1 MKDTDQK
8 KIANSESPGSVSE
21 FPGVRSKTSR
31 TITIR
36 EFVDTVRSDRYRRQ
50 VLEYRRLKALPG
62 HEAEAQAIKEN
73 MPCIV
78 PAGVCLNGHAVKDLS
93 VHSGLLCVDLDHTD
107 RRTQE
112 VFGLACSLPF
122 TYASII
128 SISGEGIKMLV
139 RVRMEDV
146 RQDYARLYAAVGNAV
161 SAHVGHPYDEKC
173 KILTQPCFYSYHP
186 EAYYNAEAVAFEMPE
201 VVPASAIHESASSAS
216 ASSASAASASAAS
229 ATATSA
235 TEKRKMLLSAAEAIP
250 GDVRGSVPT
259 SACGFIPRLLDDFE
273 RNNPFRRGNRN
284 DLALKLGR
292 VAGSKGFSPD
302 EMEKL
307 ISLFSDRYASGDFTA
322 EDIRQRVVAG
332 YQFVECLPKEQK
344 EPARGQKG
352 VRVTYTPVCGS
363 NEDDAPEVV
372 LEKNDEL
379 RADAPYIPDTV
390 FASLPD
396 FLIRCCRY
404 TSDKRERDMA
414 LLGCLN
420 SCSAIFPYVSFLYKR
435 SLYSPHFYL
444 ASVAAAGAGKGIMA
458 FTAILLD
465 PTQEYY
471 DQIRRANK
479 KAYEQALL
487 GWDSEQQQARREKR
501 LPDINLKPEEPKAQY
516 LKISATTSKSRL
528 IEHLATAGEVGCC
541 MATTEINTM
550 VSSLGQDCGKYEDIL
565 CKAAHHE
572 EVSSSYKVD
581 GEPIVVKHP
590 HLALNIAGT
599 QEQFYIFFRS
609 LEVGL
614 FSRFAFYTR
623 QQSQKWESCAPGDEQ
638 VDLRGYFQSL
648 GKELLEMHK
657 VLLESPTLVTFSP
670 AQWQLHTTLFSE
682 LLRRVL
688 LEGRDSSGSLIR
700 RAGLLGMRLATIL
713 TIFRKWEDYRYAKE
727 YCCTDA
733 DFRMAMDIVR
743 TLVEH
748 SLLLSTSL
756 PDTNQPPVSMHRFHR
771 LDEILSSLSKKFTY
785 TDFVRSVQNT
795 GMSESTGKRFL
806 QKALKLQYIVKE
818 ENSYRK
824 RRKPSSGQGY
834 K

>member
-93 VHSGLLCVDLDHTD
+93 VHSRLLCVDLDHTD

-161 SAHVGHPYDEKC
+161 SAHVRHPYDEKC

-216 ASSASAASASAAS
+216 AAS

-235 TEKRKMLLSAAEAIP
+235 TEKRKMSLSAAEAIP

-700 RAGLLGMRLATIL
+700 RAGLLGMRLAAIL

-771 LDEILSSLSKKFTY
+771 LDEILSSLSKEFTY

>member
-93 VHSGLLCVDLDHTD
+93 VHSRLLCVDLDHTD

-216 ASSASAASASAAS
+216 ASSASAASA
-229 ATATSA
+229 TATSA
-235 TEKRKMLLSAAEAIP
+235 TEKRKMSLSAAEAIP

-700 RAGLLGMRLATIL
+700 RAGLLGMRLAAIL

-771 LDEILSSLSKKFTY
+771 LDEILSSLSKEFTY

-818 ENSYRK
+818 ENRYRK

>member
-8 KIANSESPGSVSE
+8 KNANSESPGSVSE

-93 VHSGLLCVDLDHTD
+93 VHSRLLCVDLDHTD

-161 SAHVGHPYDEKC
+161 SAHVRHPYDEKC

-216 ASSASAASASAAS
+216 ASSASAASA
-229 ATATSA
+229 TATSA
-235 TEKRKMLLSAAEAIP
+235 TEKRKMSLSAAEAIP

-638 VDLRGYFQSL
+638 VDLRGYFQGL

-700 RAGLLGMRLATIL
+700 RAGLLGMRLAAIL

-771 LDEILSSLSKKFTY
+771 LDEILSSLSKEFTY

>member
-93 VHSGLLCVDLDHTD
+93 VHSRLLCVDLDHTD

-139 RVRMEDV
+139 RVRTEDV

-216 ASSASAASASAAS
+216 ASSASAASA
-229 ATATSA
+229 
-235 TEKRKMLLSAAEAIP
+235 TEKRKMLLSADEAIP

-352 VRVTYTPVCGS
+352 VRVTYTPVYGS

-501 LPDINLKPEEPKAQY
+501 LPDINLKPEEPKGQY

-638 VDLRGYFQSL
+638 VDLRGYFQGL

-700 RAGLLGMRLATIL
+700 RAGLLGMRLAAIL

-771 LDEILSSLSKKFTY
+771 LDEILSSLSKEFTY
-785 TDFVRSVQNT
+785 TDFIRSVQNT

>member
-93 VHSGLLCVDLDHTD
+93 VHSRLLCVDLDHTD

-216 ASSASAASASAAS
+216 AAS

-235 TEKRKMLLSAAEAIP
+235 TEKRKMSLSAAEAIP

-352 VRVTYTPVCGS
+352 VRVTYTPVYGS
-363 NEDDAPEVV
+363 NEEDAPEVV

-420 SCSAIFPYVSFLYKR
+420 SCSAIFPYVTFLYKR

-700 RAGLLGMRLATIL
+700 RAGLLGMRLAAIL

-771 LDEILSSLSKKFTY
+771 LDEILSSLSKEFTY

>member
-93 VHSGLLCVDLDHTD
+93 VHSRLLCVDLDHTD

-161 SAHVGHPYDEKC
+161 SAHVRHPYDEKC

-216 ASSASAASASAAS
+216 ASSASAASATAA
-229 ATATSA
+229 SA

-638 VDLRGYFQSL
+638 VDLRGYFQGL

-700 RAGLLGMRLATIL
+700 RAGLLGMRLAAIL

-771 LDEILSSLSKKFTY
+771 LDEILSSLSKEFTY

>member
-93 VHSGLLCVDLDHTD
+93 VHSRLLCVDLDHTD

-216 ASSASAASASAAS
+216 ASSASAASA
-229 ATATSA
+229 TATSA
-235 TEKRKMLLSAAEAIP
+235 TEKRKMLLSTAEAIP

-322 EDIRQRVVAG
+322 EDIRQRVVTG

-352 VRVTYTPVCGS
+352 VRVTYTPVYGS
-363 NEDDAPEVV
+363 NEEDAPEVV

-420 SCSAIFPYVSFLYKR
+420 SCSAIFPYVTFLYKR

-638 VDLRGYFQSL
+638 VDLRGYFQGL

-700 RAGLLGMRLATIL
+700 RAGLLGMRLAAIL

-771 LDEILSSLSKKFTY
+771 LDEILSSLSKEFTY

>member
-93 VHSGLLCVDLDHTD
+93 VHSRLLCVDLDHTD

-216 ASSASAASASAAS
+216 ASSASAAS

-638 VDLRGYFQSL
+638 VDLRGYFQGL

-670 AQWQLHTTLFSE
+670 AQWQLHTTLFSD

-700 RAGLLGMRLATIL
+700 RAGLLGMHLAAIL

-771 LDEILSSLSKKFTY
+771 LDEILSSLSKEFTY

>member
-93 VHSGLLCVDLDHTD
+93 VHSRLLCVDLDHTD

-216 ASSASAASASAAS
+216 ASSASAAS

-352 VRVTYTPVCGS
+352 VRVTYTPVYGS
-363 NEDDAPEVV
+363 NEEDAPEVV

-700 RAGLLGMRLATIL
+700 RAGLLGMRLAAIL

-771 LDEILSSLSKKFTY
+771 LDEILSSLSKEFTY

>member
-1 MKDTDQK
+1 M
-8 KIANSESPGSVSE
+8 
-21 FPGVRSKTSR
+21 
-31 TITIR
+31 
-36 EFVDTVRSDRYRRQ
+36 
-50 VLEYRRLKALPG
+50 
-62 HEAEAQAIKEN
+62 
-73 MPCIV
+73 
-78 PAGVCLNGHAVKDLS
+78 
-93 VHSGLLCVDLDHTD
+93 
-107 RRTQE
+107 
-112 VFGLACSLPF
+112 
-122 TYASII
+122 
-128 SISGEGIKMLV
+128 
-139 RVRMEDV
+139 
-146 RQDYARLYAAVGNAV
+146 
-161 SAHVGHPYDEKC
+161 
-173 KILTQPCFYSYHP
+173 
-186 EAYYNAEAVAFEMPE
+186 
-201 VVPASAIHESASSAS
+201 
-216 ASSASAASASAAS
+216 
-229 ATATSA
+229 
-235 TEKRKMLLSAAEAIP
+235 
-250 GDVRGSVPT
+250 
-259 SACGFIPRLLDDFE
+259 
-273 RNNPFRRGNRN
+273 
-284 DLALKLGR
+284 
-292 VAGSKGFSPD
+292 
-302 EMEKL
+302 
-307 ISLFSDRYASGDFTA
+307 
-322 EDIRQRVVAG
+322 
-332 YQFVECLPKEQK
+332 
-344 EPARGQKG
+344 
-352 VRVTYTPVCGS
+352 
-363 NEDDAPEVV
+363 
-372 LEKNDEL
+372 

-501 LPDINLKPEEPKAQY
+501 LPDINLKPEEPKDQY

-700 RAGLLGMRLATIL
+700 RAGLLGMRLAAIL

-771 LDEILSSLSKKFTY
+771 LDEILSSLSKEFTY

>member
-93 VHSGLLCVDLDHTD
+93 VHSRLLCVDLDHTD

-201 VVPASAIHESASSAS
+201 VVPVSAIHESASSAS
-216 ASSASAASASAAS
+216 ASSASAA
-229 ATATSA
+229 SA

-501 LPDINLKPEEPKAQY
+501 LPDINVKPEEPKAQY

-638 VDLRGYFQSL
+638 VDLRGYFQGL

-700 RAGLLGMRLATIL
+700 RAGLLGMRLAAIL

-771 LDEILSSLSKKFTY
+771 LDEILSSLSKEFTY

>member
-93 VHSGLLCVDLDHTD
+93 VHSRLLCVDLDHTD

-139 RVRMEDV
+139 RVRTEDV

-216 ASSASAASASAAS
+216 ASSASAASA
-229 ATATSA
+229 TATSA
-235 TEKRKMLLSAAEAIP
+235 TEKRKMLLSADEAIP

-700 RAGLLGMRLATIL
+700 RAGLLGMRLAAIL

-771 LDEILSSLSKKFTY
+771 LDEILSSLSKEFTY

>member
-93 VHSGLLCVDLDHTD
+93 VHSRLLCVDLDHTD

-161 SAHVGHPYDEKC
+161 SAHVRHPYDEKC

-216 ASSASAASASAAS
+216 ASSASASSASAAS
-229 ATATSA
+229 ATAASA

-352 VRVTYTPVCGS
+352 VRVTYTPVYGS

-700 RAGLLGMRLATIL
+700 RAGLLGMRLAAIL

-771 LDEILSSLSKKFTY
+771 LDEILSSLSKEFTY

-818 ENSYRK
+818 ENRYRK

>member
-93 VHSGLLCVDLDHTD
+93 VHSRLLCVDLDHTD

-216 ASSASAASASAAS
+216 ASSASAASA
-229 ATATSA
+229 TATFA
-235 TEKRKMLLSAAEAIP
+235 TEKRKMSLSAAEAIP

-352 VRVTYTPVCGS
+352 VRVTYTPVYGS
-363 NEDDAPEVV
+363 NEEDAPEVV

-700 RAGLLGMRLATIL
+700 RAGLLGMRLAAIL

-771 LDEILSSLSKKFTY
+771 LDEILSSLSKEFTY

>member
-31 TITIR
+31 TFTIR

-62 HEAEAQAIKEN
+62 HEAEAQAMKEN

-93 VHSGLLCVDLDHTD
+93 VHSRLLCVDLDHTD

-201 VVPASAIHESASSAS
+201 VMPASAIHESASSAS
-216 ASSASAASASAAS
+216 ASSASAAS

-352 VRVTYTPVCGS
+352 VRVTYTPVYGS

-700 RAGLLGMRLATIL
+700 RAGLLGMRLAAIL

-771 LDEILSSLSKKFTY
+771 LDEILSSLSKEFTY

>member
-93 VHSGLLCVDLDHTD
+93 VHSRLLCVDLDHTD

-216 ASSASAASASAAS
+216 ASSASAA
-229 ATATSA
+229 SA

-363 NEDDAPEVV
+363 NEEDAPEVV

-700 RAGLLGMRLATIL
+700 RAGLLGMRLAAIL

-771 LDEILSSLSKKFTY
+771 LDEILSSLSKEFTY

>member
-93 VHSGLLCVDLDHTD
+93 VHSRLLCVDLDHTD

-201 VVPASAIHESASSAS
+201 VMPASAIHESASSAS
-216 ASSASAASASAAS
+216 ASSASAAS

-638 VDLRGYFQSL
+638 VDLRGYFQGL

-700 RAGLLGMRLATIL
+700 RAGLLGMRLAAIL

-771 LDEILSSLSKKFTY
+771 LDEILSSLSKEFTY

>member
-93 VHSGLLCVDLDHTD
+93 VHSRLLCVDLDHTD

-216 ASSASAASASAAS
+216 ASSASAA
-229 ATATSA
+229 SA

-700 RAGLLGMRLATIL
+700 RAGLLGMRLAAIL

-771 LDEILSSLSKKFTY
+771 LDEILSSLSKEFTY

-818 ENSYRK
+818 ENNYRK

>member
-216 ASSASAASASAAS
+216 ASSASAASA
-229 ATATSA
+229 TATSA

-352 VRVTYTPVCGS
+352 VRVTYTPVYGS

-638 VDLRGYFQSL
+638 VDLCGYFQSL

-700 RAGLLGMRLATIL
+700 RAGLLGMRLAAIL

-733 DFRMAMDIVR
+733 DFRTAMDIVR

-771 LDEILSSLSKKFTY
+771 LDEILSSLSKEFTY

>member
-93 VHSGLLCVDLDHTD
+93 VHSRLLCVDLDHTD

-216 ASSASAASASAAS
+216 ASSASAAS

-363 NEDDAPEVV
+363 NEEDAPEVV

-700 RAGLLGMRLATIL
+700 RAGLLGMRLAAIL

-771 LDEILSSLSKKFTY
+771 LDEILSSLSKEFTY

>member
-8 KIANSESPGSVSE
+8 KNANSESPGSVSE

-93 VHSGLLCVDLDHTD
+93 VHSRLLCVDLDHTD

-201 VVPASAIHESASSAS
+201 VMPASAIHESASSAS
-216 ASSASAASASAAS
+216 AASATATS

-363 NEDDAPEVV
+363 NEEDAPEVV

-501 LPDINLKPEEPKAQY
+501 LPDINLKPEEPKDQY

-700 RAGLLGMRLATIL
+700 RAGLLGMRLAAIL

-771 LDEILSSLSKKFTY
+771 LDEILSSLSKEFTY

-806 QKALKLQYIVKE
+806 QKALKLQYVVKE

>member
-8 KIANSESPGSVSE
+8 KNANSESPGSVSE

-36 EFVDTVRSDRYRRQ
+36 EFVDTVRSYRYRQQ

-93 VHSGLLCVDLDHTD
+93 VHSRLLCVDLDHTD

-139 RVRMEDV
+139 RVRTEDV

-216 ASSASAASASAAS
+216 ASSASAASA
-229 ATATSA
+229 TATSA
-235 TEKRKMLLSAAEAIP
+235 TEKRKMLLSADEAIP

-599 QEQFYIFFRS
+599 QEQFLIFFRS
-609 LEVGL
+609 LEMGL

-700 RAGLLGMRLATIL
+700 RAGLLGMRLAAIL

-771 LDEILSSLSKKFTY
+771 LDEILSSLSKEFTY

>member
-1 MKDTDQK
+1 MKYTDQK
-8 KIANSESPGSVSE
+8 QIANSESPGSVSE

-36 EFVDTVRSDRYRRQ
+36 EFVDTVRSDRYRQQ

-93 VHSGLLCVDLDHTD
+93 VHSGLLCVDLDHTNQ
-107 RRTQE
+107 RTLE

-139 RVRMEDV
+139 RVRTEDV

-186 EAYYNAEAVAFEMPE
+186 GAYYNAEAVAFEMPD
-201 VVPASAIHESASSAS
+201 VVSAS
-216 ASSASAASASAAS
+216 
-229 ATATSA
+229 
-235 TEKRKMLLSAAEAIP
+235 EKRKMLLSAAEAIP

-302 EMEKL
+302 EMGKL
-307 ISLFSDRYASGDFTA
+307 ISLFSDRYASSDFTA

-352 VRVTYTPVCGS
+352 VRVTYTHVYSP

-390 FASLPD
+390 FDRLPD
-396 FLIRCCRY
+396 FLTRCCRY

-420 SCSAIFPYVSFLYKR
+420 SCSAIFPYVSFFYKK
-435 SLYSPHFYL
+435 SLLSPHFYL
-444 ASVAAAGAGKGIMA
+444 AVVAPAGAGKGA
-458 FTAILLD
+458 LGFTSILLD
-465 PTQEYY
+465 ATQEFYDRLRREQKKEY
-471 DQIRRANK
+471 DQKLLAW
-479 KAYEQALL
+479 EQ
-487 GWDSEQQQARREKR
+487 EQQQARHAKR
-501 LPDINLKPEEPKAQY
+501 LPNLDLKPEEPQAQY

-528 IEHLATAGEVGCC
+528 IQSLAAAGEIGCC
-541 MATTEINTM
+541 MTTTEINTL

-572 EVSSSYKVD
+572 EVSSSYKID
-581 GEPIVVKHP
+581 GDPIVVHHP
-590 HLALNIAGT
+590 HLALSIAGT
-599 QEQFYIFFRS
+599 QEQFRNFFRS

-614 FSRFAFYTR
+614 YSRFGIYTR
-623 QQSQKWESCAPGDEQ
+623 QQSQLWESCAPQEGE
-638 VDLRGYFQSL
+638 VDLHSYFYGL
-648 GKELLEMHK
+648 GSELFEMHK
-657 VLLESPTLVTFSP
+657 LLLQSPTLVTFSP
-670 AQWQLHTTLFSE
+670 QQWQQHTAHFS
-682 LLRRVL
+682 LLLKRTL
-688 LEGRDSSGSLIR
+688 LEGRESSSGIVYR
-700 RAGLLGMRLATIL
+700 NGLLAMRLAAIL
-713 TIFRKWEDYRYAKE
+713 TIFRKYTDYAYAKE
-727 YCCTDA
+727 YCCTDD
-733 DFRMAMDIVR
+733 DFRTAMDIAH
-743 TLVEH
+743 TLLEH

-756 PDTNQPPVSMHRFHR
+756 PDTSLPPVSMHKFHQLEDTLASMPR
-771 LDEILSSLSKKFTY
+771 VFTY
-785 TDFVRSVQNT
+785 MDFVRAVQEN
-795 GMSESTGKRFL
+795 GACARTGKRWI
-806 QKALKLQYIVKE
+806 QKAVKAQLIIKE
-818 ENSYRK
+818 GDN
-824 RRKPSSGQGY
+824 Y
-834 K
+834 KKCNTKSTK

>member
-93 VHSGLLCVDLDHTD
+93 VHSRLLCVDLDHTD

-201 VVPASAIHESASSAS
+201 VMPASAIHESASSAS
-216 ASSASAASASAAS
+216 AASATATS

-235 TEKRKMLLSAAEAIP
+235 TEKRKMSLSAAEAIP

-700 RAGLLGMRLATIL
+700 RAGLLGMRLAAIL

-771 LDEILSSLSKKFTY
+771 LDEILSSLSKEFTY

>member
-50 VLEYRRLKALPG
+50 VLEYRRLKALSG

-216 ASSASAASASAAS
+216 AA
-229 ATATSA
+229 SA

-352 VRVTYTPVCGS
+352 VRVTYTPVYGS

-501 LPDINLKPEEPKAQY
+501 LPDINLKPEEPKDQY

-700 RAGLLGMRLATIL
+700 RAGLLGMRLAAIL

-771 LDEILSSLSKKFTY
+771 LDEILSSLSKEFTY

>member
-216 ASSASAASASAAS
+216 ASSASAASA
-229 ATATSA
+229 TATSA

-352 VRVTYTPVCGS
+352 VRVTYTPVYGS

-638 VDLRGYFQSL
+638 VDLCGYFQSL

-700 RAGLLGMRLATIL
+700 RAGLLGMRLAAIL

-771 LDEILSSLSKKFTY
+771 LDEILSSLSKEFTY

>member
-93 VHSGLLCVDLDHTD
+93 VHSRLLCVDLDHTD

-216 ASSASAASASAAS
+216 ASSASAASATATS

-638 VDLRGYFQSL
+638 VDLCGYFQSL

-700 RAGLLGMRLATIL
+700 RAGLLGMRLAAIL

-771 LDEILSSLSKKFTY
+771 LDEILSSLSKEFTY

>member
-8 KIANSESPGSVSE
+8 KFANSESPGSVSE

-93 VHSGLLCVDLDHTD
+93 VHSRLLCVDLDHTD

-216 ASSASAASASAAS
+216 ASSASAASA
-229 ATATSA
+229 

-352 VRVTYTPVCGS
+352 VRVTYTPVYGS

-638 VDLRGYFQSL
+638 VDLRGYFQGL

-700 RAGLLGMRLATIL
+700 RAGLLGMRLAAIL

-771 LDEILSSLSKKFTY
+771 LDEILSSLSKEFTY

-818 ENSYRK
+818 ENNYRK

>member
-93 VHSGLLCVDLDHTD
+93 VHSRLLCVDLDHTD

-201 VVPASAIHESASSAS
+201 VMPASAIHESAS
-216 ASSASAASASAAS
+216 SASAAS

-363 NEDDAPEVV
+363 NEEDAPEVV

-501 LPDINLKPEEPKAQY
+501 LPDINLKPEEPKDQY

-700 RAGLLGMRLATIL
+700 RAGLLGMRLAAIL

-771 LDEILSSLSKKFTY
+771 LDEILSSLSKEITY

>member
-93 VHSGLLCVDLDHTD
+93 VHSRLLCVDLDHTD

-201 VVPASAIHESASSAS
+201 VMPASAIHESAS
-216 ASSASAASASAAS
+216 SASAAS

-700 RAGLLGMRLATIL
+700 RAGLLGMRLAAIL

-771 LDEILSSLSKKFTY
+771 LDEILSSLSKEFTY

>member
-93 VHSGLLCVDLDHTD
+93 VHSRLLCVDLDHTD

-216 ASSASAASASAAS
+216 ASSASAASA
-229 ATATSA
+229 

-352 VRVTYTPVCGS
+352 VRVTYTPVYGS

-501 LPDINLKPEEPKAQY
+501 LPDINLKPEEPKDQY

-700 RAGLLGMRLATIL
+700 RAGLLGMRLAAIL

-771 LDEILSSLSKKFTY
+771 LDEILSSLSKEFTY

>member
-62 HEAEAQAIKEN
+62 HEAEAQAMKEN

-93 VHSGLLCVDLDHTD
+93 VHSRLLCVDLDHTD

-201 VVPASAIHESASSAS
+201 VMPASAIHESASSAS
-216 ASSASAASASAAS
+216 ASSASAAS

-352 VRVTYTPVCGS
+352 VRVTYTPVYGS

-700 RAGLLGMRLATIL
+700 RAGLLGMRLAAIL

-771 LDEILSSLSKKFTY
+771 LDEILSSLSKEFTY

>member
-8 KIANSESPGSVSE
+8 KNANSESPGSVSE

-93 VHSGLLCVDLDHTD
+93 VHSRLLCVDLDHTD

-216 ASSASAASASAAS
+216 ASSASAASATAA
-229 ATATSA
+229 SA

-700 RAGLLGMRLATIL
+700 RAGLLGMRLAAIL

-771 LDEILSSLSKKFTY
+771 LDEILSSLSKEFTY

>member
-93 VHSGLLCVDLDHTD
+93 VHSRLLCVDLDHTD

-216 ASSASAASASAAS
+216 ASSASAASA
-229 ATATSA
+229 TATSA

-344 EPARGQKG
+344 EPARGQKE

-638 VDLRGYFQSL
+638 VDLRGYFQGL

-700 RAGLLGMRLATIL
+700 RAGLLGMRLAAIL

-771 LDEILSSLSKKFTY
+771 LDEILSSLSKEFTY

>member
-93 VHSGLLCVDLDHTD
+93 VHSRLLCVDLDHTD

-161 SAHVGHPYDEKC
+161 SAHVRHPYDEKC

-216 ASSASAASASAAS
+216 ASSASAAS

-352 VRVTYTPVCGS
+352 VRVTYTPVYGS
-363 NEDDAPEVV
+363 NEEDAPEVV

-700 RAGLLGMRLATIL
+700 RAGLLGMRLAAIL

-771 LDEILSSLSKKFTY
+771 LDEILSSLSKEFTY

-818 ENSYRK
+818 ENRYRK

>member
-93 VHSGLLCVDLDHTD
+93 VHSRLLCVDLDHTD

-216 ASSASAASASAAS
+216 AAS

-235 TEKRKMLLSAAEAIP
+235 TEKRKMSLSAAEAIP

-352 VRVTYTPVCGS
+352 GRVTYTPVYGS

-471 DQIRRANK
+471 DQIRRANN

-638 VDLRGYFQSL
+638 VDLRGYFQGL

-700 RAGLLGMRLATIL
+700 RAGLLGMRLAAIL

-771 LDEILSSLSKKFTY
+771 LDEILSYLSKEFTY

>member
-93 VHSGLLCVDLDHTD
+93 VHSRLLCVDLDHTD

-216 ASSASAASASAAS
+216 ASSASAAS

-638 VDLRGYFQSL
+638 VDLRGYFQGL

-700 RAGLLGMRLATIL
+700 RAGLLGMRLAAIL

-771 LDEILSSLSKKFTY
+771 LDEILSSLSKEFTY

-818 ENSYRK
+818 ENNYRK